1 MSETKTVMVVG
12 NDSGG
17 VFGTPQARNSF
28 SDADSDIGAPIK
40 RSRSIFMNMG
50 SIGRAMFA
58 DLNLG

>member
-1 MSETKTVMVVG
+1 MVVG